1 MHTPHPDVTLPVGAG
16 GLLRSLT
23 GSGVAETARRRAETG
38 IAMLPRPSGGTRPVT
53 THDCG
58 DSTPDPTQ
66 VTDDAAVPA
75 PAVPVYSPVGE
86 DQ

>member
-1 MHTPHPDVTLPVGAG
+1 MHTHHLDVTLPVGTG

-23 GSGVAETARRRAETG
+23 GSGVAETARRCAETG
-38 IAMLPRPSGGTRPVT
+38 NAVLPCPSGWIRPIT

-58 DSTPDPTQ
+58 GSTPDPTQ
-66 VTDDAAVPA
+66 VDDDATVPA
-75 PAVPVYSPVGE
+75 PAVPVYSPVGK